1 MIHSSRVNRGS
12 HLACTAGPANS
23 CSSRMPPVC
32 SWYIW
37 PMLESPAEM
46 AITTFISVVK
56 SPPQPPYSRGTMRP
70 SRPEARNAAHCS

>member
-1 MIHSSRVNRGS
+1 MVVLKSFTLRVPTSEYALVIHSSPLANRGS
-12 HLACTAGPANS
+12 HLACTSGEANS

-46 AITTFISVVK
+46 AITTRISSAK
-56 SPPQPPYSRGTMRP
+56 LPP
-70 SRPEARNAAHCS
+70 